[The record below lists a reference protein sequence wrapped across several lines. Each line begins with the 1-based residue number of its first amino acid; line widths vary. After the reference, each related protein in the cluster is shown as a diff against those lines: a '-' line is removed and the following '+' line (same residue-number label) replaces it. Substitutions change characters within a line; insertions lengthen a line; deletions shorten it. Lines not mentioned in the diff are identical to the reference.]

1 MGGGDKLPP
10 VSNCEKLY
18 KMKTKSIFISAC
30 AVLLALLASCRQEK
44 KMEVNYTWECEKS
57 DMKDTFD
64 VQSLFA
70 DRYILG
76 LEETEKSRVGAIGKL
91 VKVDTL
97 LFVMDNRL
105 AMRVFVFNAN
115 TGKFINSI
123 GKVGNGPGEYTDI
136 NDFAVDTSNSTV
148 SLLCGRN
155 SVLSYDYKGAF
166 KWKKEISLFADK
178 MECEKGK
185 YYFICYDEGRGNLV
199 VTDHDMHVTAEYLTN
214 RQDEPVV
221 ILWNPLQKL
230 QDGTITFFRY
240 IDDTVYQLDDNDSL
254 QVRYKLD
261 FGSNGI
267 DRSQVNKDNAREM
280 EKIHRG
286 SIYFCTE
293 NEKYAWVGF
302 CDTDDSHETIL
313 YKETRKTVAFPS
325 DNMIDS
331 SLGSYDYSPQYA
343 MQGMMAAVLDGESI
357 KDDLVRNKDCNRGGN
372 PAIYFMVNK

>member
-1 MGGGDKLPP
+1 M
-10 VSNCEKLY
+10 S
-18 KMKTKSIFISAC
+18 
-30 AVLLALLASCRQEK
+30 LALFASCKRENK
-44 KMEVNYTWECEKS
+44 IEANYTWECQES

-91 VKVDTL
+91 VKVDSL

-123 GKVGNGPGEYTDI
+123 GKVGSGPGEYTDI
-136 NDFAVDTSNSTV
+136 NDFAVDASNSTV

-155 SVLSYDYKGAF
+155 RILSYDYKGVF

-178 MECEKGK
+178 IECEKGK
-185 YYFICYDEGRGNLV
+185 YYFVCYDEGRGNLV
-199 VTDHDMHVTAEYLTN
+199 ITDHDMHVTAEYLTN
-214 RQDEPVV
+214 RQDEPNV

-240 IDDTVYQLDDNDSL
+240 IDDTIYMLDGNDSL

-313 YKETRKTVAFPS
+313 YKETGKTVAFPS
-325 DNMIDS
+325 DHMIDS
-331 SLGSYDYSPQYA
+331 SLGSYDYSPQYSLP
-343 MQGMMAAVLDGESI
+343 GMMATVLDSESV
-357 KDDLVRNKDCNRGGN
+357 KDDLVRNRDCNRGGN
-372 PAIYFMVNK
+372 PAIYFLVNK